1 MKSLKIALIIMLCT
15 GLGLPV
21 FAQQQ
26 KLTMNINYA
35 VNTPVG
41 NFKSDFVS
49 KTSFRGWN
57 ANILY
62 GVTDR
67 LSLGLEAGFA
77 DYYQKYPRKVY
88 DTKGGNISA
97 VLTHSIQTVPV
108 MIKGRY
114 NLAPA
119 GIVQPYIGLG
129 AGGNF
134 VSYNQYLG
142 EFASGKSG
150 IYFAASPEAGIM
162 VPFSRHGAT
171 AFTAGARYNF
181 MPYKYGDAKD
191 LNNWGVYAGVKFP
204 LK

>member
-41 NFKSDFVS
+41 NFKSDFVN

-114 NLAPA
+114 NLVPE

-142 EFASGKSG
+142 EF
-150 IYFAASPEAGIM
+150 
-162 VPFSRHGAT
+162 
-171 AFTAGARYNF
+171 
-181 MPYKYGDAKD
+181 
-191 LNNWGVYAGVKFP
+191 
-204 LK
+204 

>member
-1 MKSLKIALIIMLCT
+1 MKSFKIFLIAVLCT
-15 GLGLPV
+15 GLGSPL

-41 NFKSDFVS
+41 NFKSDIVD

-57 ANILY
+57 VNILY

-77 DYYQKYPRKVY
+77 DYHQKYPRQIY
-88 DTKGGNISA
+88 DIKNGNISA
-97 VLTHSIQTVPV
+97 VLTNSIQTIPV
-108 MIKGRY
+108 MVKGRY
-114 NLAPA
+114 NLVPS
-119 GIVQPYIGLG
+119 GIVQPYIGVG

-162 VPFSRHGAT
+162 IPFSRHGAS
-171 AFTAGARYNF
+171 AFTAGAKYNF
-181 MPYKYGDAKD
+181 MPFAYGDAKD
-191 LNNWGVYAGVKFP
+191 LNNWGVYAGIKFP

>member
-1 MKSLKIALIIMLCT
+1 MKSFKIFFISMLSA

-26 KLTMNINYA
+26 KLTVNINYA

-41 NFKSDFVS
+41 NFKSDLVN

-57 ANILY
+57 VNILY
-62 GVTDR
+62 GVTDK
-67 LSLGLEAGFA
+67 LSLGLEGGFA
-77 DYYQKYPRKVY
+77 DYYQKYPRQVY
-88 DTKGGNISA
+88 DVKAGSISA
-97 VLTHSIQTVPV
+97 VLTNSIQTVPV
-108 MIKGRY
+108 MIKGRF
-114 NLAPA
+114 NLVPS
-119 GIVQPYIGLG
+119 GIVQPYIGVG

-162 VPFSRHGAT
+162 VPFSKHGAS
-171 AFTAGARYNF
+171 AFTAGAKYNF
-181 MPYKYGDAKD
+181 MPYTYGNAKD
-191 LNNWGVYAGVKFP
+191 LNNWGVYAGIKFP

>member
-1 MKSLKIALIIMLCT
+1 MKSFKIFFIIILCT
-15 GLGLPV
+15 GLGLPI

-41 NFKSDFVS
+41 SFKSDLVN
-49 KTSFRGWN
+49 KASFRGWN

-62 GVTDR
+62 GVTEK
-67 LSLGLEAGFA
+67 LSLGLEAGFN
-77 DYYQKYPRKVY
+77 DYYQKYPRQVY
-88 DTKGGNISA
+88 DIKGGTISA
-97 VLTHSIQTVPV
+97 VLTNSIQTVPL
-108 MIKGRY
+108 MIKGRF
-114 NLAPA
+114 NLASS
-119 GIVQPYIGLG
+119 GIVQPYIGVG

-162 VPFSRHGAT
+162 IPFSKHGAS
-171 AFTAGARYNF
+171 AFTAGAKYNF
-181 MPYKYGDAKD
+181 MPYTYGDAKN
-191 LNNWGVYAGVKFP
+191 LNNWGVYAGIKFP

>member
-1 MKSLKIALIIMLCT
+1 MLCT
-15 GLGLPV
+15 GLGLPA

-35 VNTPVG
+35 VHTPLG
-41 NFKSDFVS
+41 NFKSDLVN

-57 ANILY
+57 ANVLY
-62 GVTDR
+62 GVTDK

-77 DYYQKYPRKVY
+77 DYYQKYPRQVY
-88 DTKGGNISA
+88 DSKGSTVSA
-97 VLTHSIQTVPV
+97 VLSNSIQTVPL
-108 MIKGRY
+108 MIKGRF
-114 NLAPA
+114 NLAPS

-150 IYFAASPEAGIM
+150 IYFAASPEAGFMI
-162 VPFSRHGAT
+162 PFSKHGAS
-171 AFTAGARYNF
+171 AFTAGAKYNF
-181 MPYKYGDAKD
+181 MPYKYGDAKN
-191 LNNWGVYAGVKFP
+191 LNNWGIYAGIKFP